1 MFEYFIII
9 SSWRLPKTRDWD
21 GVICWADIDSHLAV
35 IRACPCVALGHVSH
49 WVMCHIRGHEYVFRV
64 VTVYQRSGHRSRV
77 QELSRVTMCYHV
89 SQCVLCDDQCDV
101 PVSGCRDHRYHKC
114 PLGSCISEVEE
125 IRRDPLYCTI
135 YYWLNVK
142 TNGLEI
148 QFWKV
153 HFRQQEEEIRPDRGG
168 QLWLQVSCHSCHTSC
183 HKSQLWL
190 QESRESYEWRRG
202 EQGRWRQPGRN
213 PAAFVVKLKI

>member
-1 MFEYFIII
+1 M
-9 SSWRLPKTRDWD
+9 LKTQDWG
-21 GVICWADIDSHLAV
+21 GVICWVDPDWYWFS
-35 IRACPCVALGHVSH
+35 PCRDPRVSH

-64 VTVYQRSGHRSRV
+64 VTVYQRSWLRWWV
-77 QELSRVTMCYHV
+77 QELSRVTMCHHETK
-89 SQCVLCDDQCDV
+89 CVLCDDQCDV

-125 IRRDPLYCTI
+125 IRREPLYCTI

-190 QESRESYEWRRG
+190 QESRERYEWRRG
-202 EQGRWRQPGRN
+202 EQGCWRQPGRN
-213 PAAFVVKLKI
+213 PAAFVVKLKV